1 MNLENFNDNTYKE
14 HLEYLKNKSEINY
27 DIDINENKLVV
38 ILQTC
43 DMNNTAFRL
52 VMGIE
57 KDHT

>member
-1 MNLENFNDNTYKE
+1 MNLENFNGKTYKE

-27 DIDINENKLVV
+27 NIDINENKLVV

-43 DMNNTAFRL
+43 DMNNTSFRL